1 MQVGRALRS
10 EHACARPAYPC
21 DPLGLRSTRR
31 KRLGHLA
38 VSPCVHRSMLLL
50 LVEQSSSSTR
60 HRCLHRSRAPA
71 LWSQY
76 TILGGSDAFS
86 RRCARW
92 CAEHF
97 TNLPHF
103 GARALCVCL
112 WLVSCR
118 CDSIDACGTS
128 NARPRQPCGA
138 SSWSWAVPMRSCGGA
153 RDGVCFLYT
162 KAEASTRRIESH
174 HNSVRERSGSTQGA
188 YVPST
193 RNRARTVT
201 GLRTLPPRGCYTLL
215 DVL

>member
-138 SSWSWAVPMRSCGGA
+138 SSWSLTVRICSCGGA
-153 RDGVCFLYT
+153 RDGVWHGLWFGRDLKRGRPRCAFVACGRT
-162 KAEASTRRIESH
+162 W
-174 HNSVRERSGSTQGA
+174 RSEMRGTD
-188 YVPST
+188 P
-193 RNRARTVT
+193 ARTLVQC
-201 GLRTLPPRGCYTLL
+201 GPMK
-215 DVL
+215 

>member
-86 RRCARW
+86 PRCARW

-97 TNLPHF
+97 TVLSHF
-103 GARALCVCL
+103 GARTLFVCVCL
-112 WLVSCR
+112 CRAAAIRWLLV
-118 CDSIDACGTS
+118 
-128 NARPRQPCGA
+128 ARPMHVLASPMEPAHGLWRFGCVRAELRAMVCG
-138 SSWSWAVPMRSCGGA
+138 MCGGSLALLNAAVRGA
-153 RDGVCFLYT
+153 RLLLAVVHGTQKCVGQIR
-162 KAEASTRRIESH
+162 AELWSSED
-174 HNSVRERSGSTQGA
+174 
-188 YVPST
+188 P
-193 RNRARTVT
+193 
-201 GLRTLPPRGCYTLL
+201 
-215 DVL
+215 